1 MKTLIIVIG
10 IFILVSCQGVVFGQ
24 FIVKNSSGTDLLTVD
39 NSGNATISNKT
50 TTNRLAISGD
60 SPTLGKVP
68 FSIDGNGNLRWSRQ
82 PSQSGQYLSWNI
94 SAGEWEIAN
103 PPVGIPGPP
112 GPPGQGLSGG
122 VAERVAFWTGESSLG
137 HDQLLRWNI
146 SAQRLGVGTGLPA
159 TRLHVDGTL
168 RFDNLPDGSG
178 NTTVLTMDGSNN
190 VEKRTL
196 SDWSDNQ
203 GLSVG
208 AGSATTSI
216 INISGSSSDVTLAAG
231 TGVSLAES
239 GNTITITASG
249 GGGSTYWQ
257 RNSTTGD
264 LAPLTVTDQVG
275 IGTSTPATQLH
286 VDGSVRL
293 ENLGG
298 DGSGNTLVLTLDA
311 SGNVEVRTLSDWSDN
326 QSLSVGAGSGSTSI
340 INISNSS
347 SNVTLAEGSNI
358 TLSESGNTITISASG
373 GTNYWQRNVDAVA
386 PATLGDDVGI
396 GITAPDGRLHSMN
409 LGDIIQVK
417 GLTGVLVDH
426 GFGIFSENTNNTTS
440 SNGKFAVMGFTDSPN
455 TTTEG
460 YFNAGVAGRTYNSTG
475 NSILAQGSLGKSQT
489 VTEARWVSG
498 VAGNINAEN
507 STEFIQTGG
516 IGAAVHARVINNT
529 DFANIWAGY
538 FYGAKSYFSHTVTMP
553 GADYAEWFEKEEKTL
568 SGDLIGI
575 NLVSGKARKYRP
587 GDEYVGVHSKNPA
600 IAGNSIENEMQ
611 EDHVLVALLGQV
623 TVDPQQ
629 IRVVNS
635 IVYTLDDKKIGI
647 KLSSGKILLK
657 SDS

>member
-1 MKTLIIVIG
+1 MKILITIIG
-10 IFILVSCQGVVFGQ
+10 LFILISSQGTAFGQ
-24 FIVKNSSGTDLLTVD
+24 FIVKNSSGTDLMIVD

-50 TTNRLAISGD
+50 STNRLAISGD

-68 FSIDGNGNLRWSRQ
+68 FSIDSNGNLRWSHQ
-82 PSQSGQYLSWNI
+82 PLQAGQYLSWN
-94 SAGEWEIAN
+94 AGASEWEVAD
-103 PPVGIPGPP
+103 PPVGLPGPP

-190 VEKRTL
+190 VETRTL

-216 INISGSSSDVTLAAG
+216 IDISGSSNDVTLAAG

-264 LAPLTVTDQVG
+264 LAPLTLTQKVG
-275 IGTSTPATQLH
+275 ICTSTTATQKH
-286 VDGSVRL
+286 VDGSVRQ

-298 DGSGNTLVLTLDA
+298 DGAGNTRVLTLDTG
-311 SGNVEVRTLSDWSDN
+311 GNVEVRTLSDWSDN

-347 SNVTLAEGSNI
+347 SNVTLAAGSNI
-358 TLSESGNTITISASG
+358 TLNESGNTITINASS
-373 GTNYWQRNVDAVA
+373 GTNYWQRNTDAVA
-386 PATLGDDVGI
+386 PATIGDDVGI
-396 GITAPDGRLHSMN
+396 GITAPDARLHSMD
-409 LGDIIQVK
+409 LGDVFQVE
-417 GLTGVLVDH
+417 GLTGTLVDH
-426 GFGIFSENTNNTTS
+426 SFGIFSENTINGTN
-440 SNGKFAVMGFTDSPN
+440 SNGKFAIMGFTDSPN

-475 NSILAQGSLGKSQT
+475 NTILAQGSLGKSHT
-489 VTEARWVSG
+489 LTEARWVSG
-498 VAGNINAEN
+498 VAGSINAEN
-507 STEFIQTGG
+507 STEFIQPGG
-516 IGAAVHARVINNT
+516 IGAAVHARVINNV

-553 GADYAEWFEKEEKTL
+553 GADYAEWFEKEEETL
-568 SGDLIGI
+568 SGDLVGI
-575 NLVSGKARKYRP
+575 NLESGKARKYRP
-587 GDEYVGVHSKNPA
+587 GDEYVGIHSENPA

-623 TVDPQQ
+623 AVNPRQIKIVDG
-629 IRVVNS
+629 
-635 IVYTLDDKKIGI
+635 IVYTLDDKKIGV
-647 KLSSGKILLK
+647 KLASGKILLK